1 MAEMTPKAAR
11 LAAVIQRT
19 VAASL
24 ERDFHDPRLRGVTI
38 TEVRVT
44 NDLHIARVYWTQ
56 LGEVGKESGERE
68 RARAALNQAKGR
80 LRSKVGRKAGT
91 RLTPQL
97 EFIFDEVPATAAD
110 VDDMLVHAARRDE
123 ILSHLRE
130 GKSYAGDADPYRHDE
145 DSDDNGID
153 EDVEDSGVVGSDKAS
168 A

>member
-1 MAEMTPKAAR
+1 MAEMTPKASR
-11 LAAVIQRT
+11 LAAMIQRT

-24 ERDFHDPRLRGVTI
+24 ERDFHDPRLRGVTV

-56 LGEVGKESGERE
+56 LGEAGKERGERE
-68 RARAALNQAKGR
+68 RAREALNQAIGR

-97 EFIFDEVPATAAD
+97 EFVFDEVPAAAAD
-110 VDDMLVHAARRDE
+110 LDDMLVYAARQDE
-123 ILSHLRE
+123 ILSRLRE
-130 GKSYAGDADPYRHDE
+130 GKSYAGDADPYRHD
-145 DSDDNGID
+145 DDDDDGTID
-153 EDVEDSGVVGSDKAS
+153 EDAGDGSDIGSDEAG